1 MFKDKKINIRLT
13 EKEKSIIESKAKKLN
28 MTLTKF
34 IVSSCL
40 KDKIVI
46 VNGLDKVDSELRRIG
61 NNINQLTRLAN
72 EKIITVI
79 DLKELLQEGPKNNI
93 HVVIWTGDVK
103 KAQMLQLNKSLFKER
118 ICMEMSTEESK
129 LVNGEDLK
137 PMPTGFK
144 AVLIGQNAIRFRV
157 YDLPDGKWMN
167 SLFNRLNNI

>member
-13 EKEKSIIESKAKKLN
+13 EKEKSVIESKAKKLN

-61 NNINQLTRLAN
+61 NNINQLTKLAN

-79 DLKELLQEGPKNNI
+79 DLKELRMEVNNI
-93 HVVIWTGDVK
+93 W
-103 KAQMLQLNKSLFKER
+103 QLLKQ
-118 ICMEMSTEESK
+118 
-129 LVNGEDLK
+129 LVQK
-137 PMPTGFK
+137 QT
-144 AVLIGQNAIRFRV
+144 
-157 YDLPDGKWMN
+157 
-167 SLFNRLNNI
+167 

>member
-72 EKIITVI
+72 EKIITII
-79 DLKELLQEGPKNNI
+79 DLKELRMEVNNI
-93 HVVIWTGDVK
+93 W
-103 KAQMLQLNKSLFKER
+103 QLLKQ
-118 ICMEMSTEESK
+118 
-129 LVNGEDLK
+129 LVQK
-137 PMPTGFK
+137 QT
-144 AVLIGQNAIRFRV
+144 
-157 YDLPDGKWMN
+157 
-167 SLFNRLNNI
+167 

>member
-1 MFKDKKINIRLT
+1 MPKDKKINIRLT

-46 VNGLDKVDSELRRIG
+46 VNGLDKVDTELRRIG

-79 DLKELLQEGPKNNI
+79 DLKELRMEVNNI
-93 HVVIWTGDVK
+93 W
-103 KAQMLQLNKSLFKER
+103 QLLKQ
-118 ICMEMSTEESK
+118 
-129 LVNGEDLK
+129 LVQK
-137 PMPTGFK
+137 QT
-144 AVLIGQNAIRFRV
+144 
-157 YDLPDGKWMN
+157 
-167 SLFNRLNNI
+167 

>member
-46 VNGLDKVDSELRRIG
+46 VNGLDKIDSELRRIG

-79 DLKELLQEGPKNNI
+79 DLKELRMEVNNI
-93 HVVIWTGDVK
+93 W
-103 KAQMLQLNKSLFKER
+103 QLLKQ
-118 ICMEMSTEESK
+118 
-129 LVNGEDLK
+129 LVQK
-137 PMPTGFK
+137 QT
-144 AVLIGQNAIRFRV
+144 
-157 YDLPDGKWMN
+157 
-167 SLFNRLNNI
+167 

>member
-13 EKEKSIIESKAKKLN
+13 EKEKSIIKSKAKKLN

-79 DLKELLQEGPKNNI
+79 DLKELRMEVNNI
-93 HVVIWTGDVK
+93 W
-103 KAQMLQLNKSLFKER
+103 QLLKQ
-118 ICMEMSTEESK
+118 
-129 LVNGEDLK
+129 LVQK
-137 PMPTGFK
+137 QT
-144 AVLIGQNAIRFRV
+144 
-157 YDLPDGKWMN
+157 
-167 SLFNRLNNI
+167 